1 MKRFSIKPLLLALV
15 PLALFGGCSRATSTE
30 HASHEPPVA
39 ATAAATSESHAGHS
53 MSPVATGH
61 EGHGAAPTG
70 YAGVG
75 IDSASLAPFG
85 FASQKVEHRMLTRT
99 SRTVGVVTLDETRT
113 AHVHSKVKG
122 FVEAVQADFVGKT
135 VKRGEALCSVYSQS
149 VLAAQLELVGLLKQ
163 RRTSSATQS
172 AATAVVDRSWDTI
185 VDAAKRRLSLW
196 DVPKGQIDRLEE
208 TLEPVRTFTLSAP
221 RAGVIVDKQAFVG
234 NYVEPGTEL
243 YDISDLSHLWVEL
256 DLYAADQSVV
266 TLDQEAALTVEG
278 VEAPITA
285 KVSFVA
291 PAIDPATRTLRVRL
305 TVDNPDGSL
314 RPGAYVTAEMKIT
327 VGHGLVVPEEAVIR
341 TGIRNIV
348 YVVHEGHIQPR
359 EVKLGPLAEG
369 IYLIPSG
376 LVEGEE
382 VATGAQFLIDSESR
396 LRATSTP
403 GGEHAGHAGH

>member
-1 MKRFSIKPLLLALV
+1 M
-15 PLALFGGCSRATSTE
+15 
-30 HASHEPPVA
+30 
-39 ATAAATSESHAGHS
+39 
-53 MSPVATGH
+53 GH
-61 EGHGAAPTG
+61 EGHSDAPSG
-70 YAGVG
+70 YASVG
-75 IDSASLAPFG
+75 FDAAALAPFG

-113 AHVHSKVKG
+113 AHVHSKVRG
-122 FVEAVQADFVGKT
+122 FVEAVQADFVGKS
-135 VKRGEALCSVYSQS
+135 VKRGEGLCSVYSQS
-149 VLAAQLELVGLLKQ
+149 VFAAQLELVGLLKQ

-172 AATAVVDRSWDTI
+172 ASSALTERTWDTI

-196 DVPKGQIDRLEE
+196 DVPKGQIAKLEE
-208 TLEPVRTFTLSAP
+208 TLEPIRTFTLSSP
-221 RAGVIVDKQAFVG
+221 RAGVVVDKQAFVG

-243 YDISDLSHLWVEL
+243 YVISDLSHLWVEL

-278 VEAPITA
+278 VEVPIIA

-305 TVDNPDGSL
+305 SVDNPTGSL
-314 RPGAYVTAEMKIT
+314 RPGAFVTADMKIAM
-327 VGHGLVVPEEAVIR
+327 GHGLVVPEEAVIR
-341 TGIRNIV
+341 TGVRNIV
-348 YVVHEGHIQPR
+348 YVVHEGHIEPR

-369 IYLIPSG
+369 VYLVPSG
-376 LVEGEE
+376 LTEGED

-403 GGEHAGHAGH
+403 GGAHAGH